1 MGRCNAVPKGILMRL
16 LTVPEAAER
25 LGLKE
30 ATLRFWVW
38 QRKIE
43 VVRVGRAVRISD
55 DVIRQMIERGT
66 VPARRA

>member
-1 MGRCNAVPKGILMRL
+1 MRL
-16 LTVPEAAER
+16 LTLPEAAAR

-43 VVRVGRAVRISD
+43 IIRVGRAVRISD
-55 DVIRQMIERGT
+55 DVVKQLIERGT

>member
-1 MGRCNAVPKGILMRL
+1 MRL
-16 LTVPEAAER
+16 LTLPEAAER

-43 VVRVGRAVRISD
+43 IVRVGRAVRISD
-55 DVIRQMIERGT
+55 EVVKHLIERGT
-66 VPARRA
+66 VPARRS